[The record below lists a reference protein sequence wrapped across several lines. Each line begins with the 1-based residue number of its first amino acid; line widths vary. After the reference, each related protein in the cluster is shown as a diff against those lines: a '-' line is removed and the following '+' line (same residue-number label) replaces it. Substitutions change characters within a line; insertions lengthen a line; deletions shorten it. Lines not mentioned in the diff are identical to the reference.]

1 MSRKFLATA
10 LITCL
15 AGSSAQANDIID
27 FLRAINGI
35 PDPGR
40 RVHVPVQPV
49 SPYSTVGYRGRGVV
63 HPHDVYSPRH
73 YQPVSPRYSR
83 YSRPLTS
90 RSGVSFHVSYGSD
103 RGLSHGYPVGPVGP
117 VAPAPPVV
125 APVAPIGPIGPIG
138 PALPAPPRP
147 GTFGHLPH
155 ELGQVVTCH
164 VPLETH
170 VRYEDLCDIAPGA
183 IPTVIAVRDPHL
195 GRFRSRGCIERMV
208 YVQVMAPPCPLQ
220 RCRVSPCKTRIRLDY
235 GKYEIC
241 ITSRDGCVVVS
252 YND

>member
-1 MSRKFLATA
+1 MSRKLLAIA
-10 LITCL
+10 LITCVSGTST
-15 AGSSAQANDIID
+15 ASANDIID

-35 PDPGR
+35 PDPD
-40 RVHVPVQPV
+40 RVARVQHPVHV
-49 SPYSTVGYRGRGVV
+49 SPYTQAGYRGRSVRNSR
-63 HPHDVYSPRH
+63 DLYSSR
-73 YQPVSPRYSR
+73 YRVANSRYSR
-83 YSRPLTS
+83 YSRPLTT
-90 RSGVSFHVSYGSD
+90 RSGVSFHVSYGSN
-103 RGLSHGYPVGPVGP
+103 P
-117 VAPAPPVV
+117 VAPAPVGYPV
-125 APVAPIGPIGPIG
+125 APVAPVGPIAPVAPAGPFG
-138 PALPAPPRP
+138 PQLPAPPVP
-147 GTFGHLPH
+147 GSFGHLPH

-170 VRYEDLCDIAPGA
+170 VQYEDLCDIAPGA
-183 IPTVIAVRDPHL
+183 VPTIIAVRDPHL

-241 ITSRDGCVVVS
+241 ITSRNGCVVVS